1 MIRTCAILLLP
12 AALMLSPS
20 HAEAQWGRPHL
31 AFSRPF
37 DDALPGV
44 YANVSGGGT
53 CEVHADRRGYV
64 FVNEKGSEA
73 LFVYYAPGKLRMIA
87 GTWDPNTVVSVSRD
101 RHGRT
106 VLRFDEPGTPSGYW
120 VSE

>member
-1 MIRTCAILLLP
+1 MIRTYAILLLP
-12 AALMLSPS
+12 AVLMLSSS

-31 AFSRPF
+31 ALSRPF
-37 DDALPGV
+37 DDTLPGV

-73 LFVYYAPGKLRMIA
+73 LFAYYAPGKMRMID
-87 GTWDPNTVVSVSRD
+87 GTWDPNTNVTVSQD
-101 RHGRT
+101 RRGHT
-106 VLRFDEPGTPSGYW
+106 VLRFDEPFTPSGYW